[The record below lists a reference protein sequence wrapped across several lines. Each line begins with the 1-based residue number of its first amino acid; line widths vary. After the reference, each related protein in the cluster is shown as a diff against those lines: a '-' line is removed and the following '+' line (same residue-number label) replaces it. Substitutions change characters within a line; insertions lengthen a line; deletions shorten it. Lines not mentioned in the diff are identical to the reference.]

1 MPGTTRK
8 TAPKAAVADAAVV
21 EAVRPDLT
29 ASQLQDYLVD
39 LLDWV
44 TLRDSS
50 EKPRL
55 RSALTGEEVLENA
68 DEEGEGEVD
77 GEG

>member
-8 TAPKAAVADAAVV
+8 TPAKAAAP

-29 ASQLQDYLVD
+29 ASDLQDYLVE

-44 TLRDSS
+44 TLRDSD
-50 EKPRL
+50 EKLRL
-55 RSALTGEEVLENA
+55 RSRLTGEEVPENA
-68 DEEGEGEVD
+68 DEEGAGEVD